1 MKNLTPEELYD
12 FFQKYKICESLTFDE
27 VKRLS
32 KYLQEQTYRR
42 GEIISDMGE
51 IGEALYYVYK
61 GKAGF
66 YGKNGQDVVEVGV
79 QPEGTLIGEMSF
91 FDRKPRNL
99 RMQADSKEVTLIAL
113 IRPRY
118 DRLKVEEPYIAVNIL
133 ENAIVSLDHLVRA
146 MSQDISAMEQY
157 LMGTGK
163 R

>member
-1 MKNLTPEELYD
+1 MKEITPEQLYD
-12 FFQKYKICESLTFDE
+12 FFQQYKICESLTRDE

-32 KYLQEQTYRR
+32 NYLHERHYKQ
-42 GEIISDMGE
+42 GDIISDMGE
-51 IGEALYYVYK
+51 VGEALYYVYE
-61 GKAGF
+61 GKVGF
-66 YGKNGQDVVEVGV
+66 YSKNGHEVVEVGT

-99 RMQADSKEVTLIAL
+99 RMQADSREVILLELT
-113 IRPRY
+113 RPMY

-133 ENAIVSLDHLVRA
+133 ENAIVSLDHLVRT
-146 MSQDISAMEQY
+146 MSQDISAMEHY

>member
-1 MKNLTPEELYD
+1 MKEISASELYD
-12 FFQKYKICESLTFDE
+12 FFQKYKICESLTRDE
-27 VKRLS
+27 VERLT
-32 KYLQEQTYRR
+32 KYLNEQHYNQ

-51 IGEALYYVYK
+51 VGDALYYVYQ
-61 GKAGF
+61 GKVGF
-66 YGKNGQDVVEVGV
+66 YSKNGQDVVEVGV
-79 QPEGTLIGEMSF
+79 QSEGTLIGEMSF

-99 RMQADSKEVTLIAL
+99 RMQADSRQVTLIAL
-113 IRPRY
+113 TRAMY

-146 MSQDISAMEQY
+146 MSQDISAMEHY

>member
-1 MKNLTPEELYD
+1 MKNVSAEDLYD
-12 FFQKYKICESLTFDE
+12 FFQKNKICESLTFSE
-27 VKRLS
+27 VKRLR
-32 KYLQEQTYRR
+32 KYLQEQTYKQ

-51 IGEALYYVYK
+51 VGDALYYVYK
-61 GKAGF
+61 GKVGF
-66 YGKNGQDVVEVGV
+66 YSQNGRDVVEVGV

-99 RMQADSKEVTLIAL
+99 RMQADSKQVTLVAL
-113 IRPRY
+113 TRARY